1 MGERQRKDKTV
12 SGRRKSHDDM
22 LVIYSPT
29 AGLGINIDLL
39 QCCSCALSKFS
50 SVCMHFFQVK
60 YVHFPHFP

>member
-1 MGERQRKDKTV
+1 MCHRGSVCVWGERQRKDKTV

-39 QCCSCALSKFS
+39 QCCSAA
-50 SVCMHFFQVK
+50 V
-60 YVHFPHFP
+60 VH